1 MLDDKLIV
9 VDEVKELKDYVLL
22 NVNKMYYPEIGGVEV
37 TAQRIAELGLET
49 FGKSIVITFSRHNVL
64 GEENL
69 NGVHVIRLNSVIR
82 HDPIRLS
89 PRFGS
94 TLKKY
99 AQENTVAVF
108 HFPSVQSEL
117 FFYNNDIKAKK
128 ICFYHS
134 DIVGWGGLG
143 NVYNRLIVP
152 KFLSK
157 MDLIVVTSANYRDT
171 SPFLRSFLGKVRV
184 IPSFVDTK
192 HFRPTQETKRQ
203 KICSLLDCSIDS
215 RIVMYIGRFGRYKG
229 LDYLVKAIAL
239 LPDNY
244 FLVLIG
250 DGPERMKIESLV
262 TDLKLENRVLRLD
275 HVKYDDL
282 PEYYS
287 AADVFV
293 LPSIDRGEAFGL
305 VVVESMACGVPVVT
319 TELGTGTS
327 FHNIDGVTGRVV
339 PPRDEKALANAIAE
353 ICEHEYKYD
362 PQVIRKRA
370 EEFSAERFDQH
381 IKEVFEKVVSEG
393 STAKS

>member
-1 MLDDKLIV
+1 V
-9 VDEVKELKDYVLL
+9 AEVKELKDYVLL
-22 NVNKMYYPEIGGVEV
+22 NVNKMYYPEIGGVEA
-37 TAQRIAELGLET
+37 TAQRIAELGLQS
-49 FGKSIVITFSRHNVL
+49 FGTSIVITFSKHNVL
-64 GEENL
+64 AEENL

-134 DIVGWGGLG
+134 DIVGWGALG
-143 NVYNRLIVP
+143 NAYNRLIVP

-157 MDLIVVTSANYRDT
+157 MDLIVVTSPNYRDT
-171 SPFLRSFLGKVRV
+171 SPFLRSFLDKVRV

-192 HFRPTQETKRQ
+192 HFRPTQETKRRE
-203 KICSLLDCSIDS
+203 ICSLLDCSNDS

-275 HVKYDDL
+275 HVKYDVL
-282 PEYYS
+282 PEYYR

-305 VVVESMACGVPVVT
+305 VAVEAMACGVPVVT

-327 FHNIDGVTGRVV
+327 FHNIDGVTGMVV
-339 PPRDEKALANAIAE
+339 QPRNEKALADAISE
-353 ICEHEYKYD
+353 ICETRDKFDAET
-362 PQVIRKRA
+362 IRKRA
-370 EEFSAERFDQH
+370 EEFSVERFTENMQSLFFEVL
-381 IKEVFEKVVSEG
+381 KEK
-393 STAKS
+393 

>member
-1 MLDDKLIV
+1 MHNDRLIV
-9 VDEVKELKDYVLL
+9 VDEAEELKDYVLV

-37 TAQRIAELGLET
+37 TAQRIAELGLEV
-49 FGKSIVITFSRHNVL
+49 FKKSIVITFSKHNVL
-64 GEENL
+64 TEENI
-69 NGVHVIRLNSVIR
+69 NGVQVIRLNSVIR
-82 HDPIRLS
+82 RDPIRLS

-99 AQENTVAVF
+99 SQENTVAVF

-134 DIVGWGGLG
+134 DIVGWGTLG
-143 NVYNRLIVP
+143 NAYNRLIVP

-157 MDLIVVTSANYRDT
+157 MDRIVVTSPNYRNT
-171 SPFLRSFLGKVRV
+171 SPLLRPFLDKVRV

-192 HFRPTQETKRQ
+192 HFQPMQKTKRQ
-203 KICSLLDCSIDS
+203 EICSLLNCGMDPK
-215 RIVMYIGRFGRYKG
+215 IVLYIGRFGRYKG
-229 LDYLVKAIAL
+229 LDYLVRAIAL

-250 DGPERMKIESLV
+250 DGPERVRIESLV
-262 TDLKLENRVLRLD
+262 TDLQLEKRVLRLD
-275 HVKYDDL
+275 HVPYDGL

-287 AADVFV
+287 SADVFV

-305 VVVESMACGVPVVT
+305 VAVEAMACGVPVVT

-327 FHNIDGVTGRVV
+327 FHNINGVTGRVV
-339 PPRDEKALANAIAE
+339 PPRNERALADAIAE
-353 ICEHEYKYD
+353 ICEDRDKFDAET
-362 PQVIRKRA
+362 IRKRA
-370 EEFSAERFDQH
+370 KEFSVERFSEN
-381 IKEVFEKVVSEG
+381 IKSLFFEVLKEKQP
-393 STAKS
+393 

>member
-1 MLDDKLIV
+1 MLDDKLRLM
-9 VDEVKELKDYVLL
+9 DEVKELKDYVLL

-37 TAQRIAELGLET
+37 TAQRIAELGLEV
-49 FGKSIVITFSRHNVL
+49 FEKSIVITFSKQNVL
-64 GEENL
+64 AEESL

-134 DIVGWGGLG
+134 DIVGWGALG
-143 NVYNRLIVP
+143 NAYNRLIVP

-157 MDLIVVTSANYRDT
+157 MDLIVVTSPNYRDT
-171 SPFLRSFLGKVRV
+171 SPFLRSFLDKVRV

-192 HFRPTQETKRQ
+192 HFRPTQETKRRE
-203 KICSLLDCSIDS
+203 ICSLLDCSNDS

-275 HVKYDDL
+275 HVKYDVL
-282 PEYYS
+282 PEYYR
-287 AADVFV
+287 AADVFCF
-293 LPSIDRGEAFGL
+293 AF
-305 VVVESMACGVPVVT
+305 
-319 TELGTGTS
+319 
-327 FHNIDGVTGRVV
+327 HR
-339 PPRDEKALANAIAE
+339 
-353 ICEHEYKYD
+353 
-362 PQVIRKRA
+362 
-370 EEFSAERFDQH
+370 
-381 IKEVFEKVVSEG
+381 
-393 STAKS
+393 